1 MKKIL
6 LLSAFL
12 IFACSSDDNT
22 DNLEVNLL
30 ELLKGKVYQKEIPG
44 GARYVYFDLSYLGE
58 DTIGNQYEGWTCF
71 EKYNDSNQGLDCSL
85 TESIS
90 SSSYGLYLQWY
101 TDTIINT
108 PNQFKLDGI
117 YSQTWTVTKDE
128 NNLISIDYNY
138 SFNIDNDYTEMSLE
152 EFMALNCM

>member
-1 MKKIL
+1 MKKLI
-6 LLSAFL
+6 LLSALF
-12 IFACSSDDNT
+12 IFACSNDDNA
-22 DNLEVNLL
+22 DNSEVNLL
-30 ELLKGKVYQKEIPG
+30 EFLKGKVYQKEISG

-71 EKYNDSNQGLDCSL
+71 EKYNDSNQGLECLL

-90 SSSYGLYLQWY
+90 SSNYGLYLQWY

-117 YSQTWTVTKDE
+117 YNQTWTVTKDE

-138 SFNIDNDYTEMSLE
+138 SFEADSGYTEMGLE

>member
-1 MKKIL
+1 MKKLL
-6 LLSAFL
+6 LLSALL
-12 IFACSSDDNT
+12 IFACSDDDNT

-30 ELLKGKVYQKEIPG
+30 EFLKGKVYQKEIPG

-71 EKYNDSNQGLDCSL
+71 EKYNDSNQGLECLL

-90 SSSYGLYLQWY
+90 SSNYGLYLQWY

-117 YSQTWTVTKDE
+117 YNQTWTVTKDE

-138 SFNIDNDYTEMSLE
+138 NFNVDNGYSEMSLE
-152 EFMALNCM
+152 EFLALNCM

>member
-1 MKKIL
+1 MKKLL
-6 LLSAFL
+6 LLSALL

-30 ELLKGKVYQKEIPG
+30 EFLKGKVYQKEIPG

-138 SFNIDNDYTEMSLE
+138 SFNIDNDYSEMSLE

>member
-1 MKKIL
+1 MKKLL
-6 LLSAFL
+6 LLSTLL
-12 IFACSSDDNT
+12 IFACSNDDNT
-22 DNLEVNLL
+22 DNSDVNLL
-30 ELLKGKVYQKEIPG
+30 EFLKGKVYQKEIPG

-58 DTIGNQYEGWTCF
+58 DTIGNQYEGWTSF
-71 EKYNDSNQGLDCSL
+71 EKYNDSNQGLECLL

-90 SSSYGLYLQWY
+90 SSNYGLYLQWY

-108 PNQFKLDGI
+108 PDQFKLDGI
-117 YSQTWTVTKDE
+117 YNQTWTVTKDE

-138 SFNIDNDYTEMSLE
+138 NFDVDNGYSEMSLE

>member
-1 MKKIL
+1 MKKLL
-6 LLSAFL
+6 LLSALL
-12 IFACSSDDNT
+12 IFACSDDDNT

-30 ELLKGKVYQKEIPG
+30 EFLKGKVYQKEIPG

-71 EKYNDSNQGLDCSL
+71 EKYNDSNQGLECLL

-90 SSSYGLYLQWY
+90 SSNYGLYLQWY
-101 TDTIINT
+101 TDTIINN
-108 PNQFKLDGI
+108 PDQFKLDGI
-117 YSQTWTVTKDE
+117 YNQTWTVTKDE

-138 SFNIDNDYTEMSLE
+138 SFDVDNGYSEMSLE
-152 EFMALNCM
+152 EFLALNCM

>member
-1 MKKIL
+1 MKKLL
-6 LLSAFL
+6 LLSALL

-30 ELLKGKVYQKEIPG
+30 EFLKGKVYQKEIPG

-138 SFNIDNDYTEMSLE
+138 RFNIDNDYTEMSLE

>member
-1 MKKIL
+1 MKKL
-6 LLSAFL
+6 LLISALL
-12 IFACSSDDNT
+12 ILSCSSDDNT

-30 ELLKGKVYQKEIPG
+30 EFLKGKVYQKEIVG
-44 GARYVYFDLSYLGE
+44 GTKYVYFDLSYLGE
-58 DTIGNQYEGWTCF
+58 DTIGRQYEGWNCF
-71 EKYNDSNQGLDCSL
+71 EKNNDSNQAVGCSF

-117 YSQTWTVTKDE
+117 YGQTWTVTKNE

-138 SFNIDNDYTEMSLE
+138 SFEADSGYTEMGLE